1 MSKCLKCLNFRSAHP
16 SWYHTQSSNS
26 ILLKTAVLLAAGTSL
41 GCLLQPSTRGLLR
54 ARSLRS
60 TVLVFTFSNHSSACS
75 CPADWGKEKVLIN
88 MACKRRVQLSSGK
101 EATSFYL
108 GSNPKAHSPGN
119 LTSFLEQLQVICPQH
134 KGCPAKGELGY
145 AILSLSGP
153 GRNAQNR
160 RLAPHQDRGRLHPTA
175 RLEELFQACHILT
188 THGISALCREV
199 ILENHKLHPK
209 SVQNKKRFFQT
220 SQLHAS
226 QKPGTESFLCLWAK
240 STQGLSSMTLNSW
253 GK

>member
-54 ARSLRS
+54 VRSLRS

-101 EATSFYL
+101 EATSFYP

-119 LTSFLEQLQVICPQH
+119 LTAFLEQSQVICPQH

-145 AILSLSGP
+145 AILSLSLRARPRCTEQAAGAAPGP
-153 GRNAQNR
+153 REAASHSSPGGTISGMSHFNHTWHLCTLQRGHPGESQ
-160 RLAPHQDRGRLHPTA
+160 APSEAG
-175 RLEELFQACHILT
+175 
-188 THGISALCREV
+188 
-199 ILENHKLHPK
+199 PK
-209 SVQNKKRFFQT
+209 
-220 SQLHAS
+220 
-226 QKPGTESFLCLWAK
+226 
-240 STQGLSSMTLNSW
+240 
-253 GK
+253 